1 MWTPLGAAHGGRAYL
16 SKMQIGALG
25 PKEEAKRTRGRK
37 VVVMTFVEL
46 QHAVGQLSREQRME
60 LWRTCPAAHPPETLL
75 MLETSRSSDDLLR
88 YCPRCFVV
96 FAEDGRAITAPGR
109 RWER

>member
-1 MWTPLGAAHGGRAYL
+1 MYEWKCEQAKPT
-16 SKMQIGALG
+16 K
-25 PKEEAKRTRGRK
+25 AKRLSITI
-37 VVVMTFVEL
+37 MTFVEL
-46 QHAVGQLSREQRME
+46 QQTVGQLSPKQRME

-75 MLETSRSSDDLLR
+75 VLETSRSSDGLLR

-109 RWER
+109 RWERVTR

>member
-1 MWTPLGAAHGGRAYL
+1 
-16 SKMQIGALG
+16 
-25 PKEEAKRTRGRK
+25 
-37 VVVMTFVEL
+37 MTFDAL
-46 QHAVGQLSREQRME
+46 QQAVGQLSPEQRME

-75 MLETSRSSDDLLR
+75 VLKTSRSSDGPLR